1 MQLGLQGKVALV
13 TGGTKSIGLSI
24 VKSFLEEGAIVH
36 FCSRTESDVVA
47 TQESLSSSFGQG
59 KAHGHTVDITSS
71 EQVSEWVKQCVT
83 LSSRI
88 DVVVSNVSALA
99 VDNSRESWD
108 STYRTDIVGT
118 YALIEAAL
126 PHLKETKGSVI
137 SISSVSGRYID
148 FTAPSPYGA
157 FKAALV
163 HYTSQLAHR
172 LAPSGV
178 RANSVSPGNIYVKDG
193 IWGYIE
199 REKPEMFAQQLKE
212 NPMGR
217 MGKPEEVAD
226 AVVWLASDRASFVS
240 GTNLMV
246 DGAVSPG
253 VQF

>member
-24 VKSFLEEGAIVH
+24 VKSFLEEGATVH
-36 FCSRTESDVVA
+36 FCSRTKSDVD
-47 TQESLSSSFGQG
+47 TTEQSLSSSYQG
-59 KAHGHTVDITSS
+59 KAHGHTVDITKS
-71 EQVSEWVKQCVT
+71 EQVSEWVNQCVK

-108 STYRTDIVGT
+108 SAYQADIVGT
-118 YALIEAAL
+118 YSLVDAAL
-126 PHLKETKGSVI
+126 PHLKESKGSIVT
-137 SISSVSGRYID
+137 ISSVSGRYID

-157 FKAALV
+157 FKAALN

-172 LAPSGV
+172 LAPDGV
-178 RANSVSPGNIYVKDG
+178 RANSVSPGNIYVEDG
-193 IWGYIE
+193 IWGDIE
-199 REKPEMFAQQLKE
+199 RKQPEFFAEQVKA

-217 MGKPEEVAD
+217 MGRPQEVAD

-240 GTNLMV
+240 GTNLLV

>member
-1 MQLGLQGKVALV
+1 MK
-13 TGGTKSIGLSI
+13 
-24 VKSFLEEGAIVH
+24 
-36 FCSRTESDVVA
+36 
-47 TQESLSSSFGQG
+47 
-59 KAHGHTVDITSS
+59 
-71 EQVSEWVKQCVT
+71 

-108 STYRTDIVGT
+108 STYQTDIAGT
-118 YALIEAAL
+118 HTLIDSAL

-137 SISSVSGRYID
+137 CISSVSGRYID

-178 RANSVSPGNIYVKDG
+178 RANSVSPGNIYVADG
-193 IWGYIE
+193 IWGKIE
-199 REKPEMFAQQLKE
+199 RDTPEFFAQQLKE

-240 GTNLMV
+240 GTNLLV
-246 DGAVSPG
+246 DGAISPG